1 MNYGLEEILWLLV
14 LFDSIISNIII
25 WFFPKWYNKKFKG
38 MTKYFPATKGW
49 GLLYLILVIWIGYA
63 LIRIEPNIENIKEK
77 ASKDCQLI
85 EEYIPTE
92 KDNIQSITGT
102 GLEVGGVNVRPK
114 GCMWNP
120 DKGWH
125 KTKKN

>member
-1 MNYGLEEILWLLV
+1 
-14 LFDSIISNIII
+14 
-25 WFFPKWYNKKFKG
+25 

-49 GLLYLILVIWIGYA
+49 SLLYLILVIWIGYA

-114 GCMWNP
+114 GCMWTP